1 MSDEIV
7 ETQERAMTTHSF
19 VDLLRRTFEQTPGN
33 SQVELRILDKA
44 PGGATLA
51 EIAFRDYPLAF
62 SWAGVEAGA
71 KTVILRAEREPRG
84 SIRARVLYLTEEQ
97 AQEYDAKREP
107 SGFVASLSLIEEI
120 RYMQWN
126 FWDERTEEWVDAWDP
141 QQYGNRRPSLVNLY
155 LQFYGGAADNIVFW
169 IPTMANPETFT
180 RGQGAGG
187 GRGGPN
193 DDGDAG
199 GPGGRDGGG
208 RDGRGGRD
216 GGGRGGRDGGGGP
229 GGRGGRGGP
238 GGGSGG
244 GDALINRGGGPPGR

>member
-1 MSDEIV
+1 
-7 ETQERAMTTHSF
+7 MTTHSF

-33 SQVELRILDKA
+33 AQIDLKILDDA

-97 AQEYDAKREP
+97 AQEYDANREP
-107 SGFVASLSLIEEI
+107 SGLVASLPLIEGI
-120 RYMQWN
+120 RFMQWY
-126 FWDERTEEWVDAWDP
+126 FWDDRTEEWVKEWDR
-141 QQYGNRRPSLVNLY
+141 QQYGTRRPSLVNLY
-155 LQFYGGAADNIVFW
+155 LQFHDGSAAENIIFW

-180 RGQGAGG
+180 RGQSGG
-187 GRGGPN
+187 SGRGGPN
-193 DDGDAG
+193 DDGSG
-199 GPGGRDGGG
+199 GPGGASGQGGDRERGG
-208 RDGRGGRD
+208 RSDRGGRGGRD
-216 GGGRGGRDGGGGP
+216 GGGPGGPGGGP

-238 GGGSGG
+238 GGAGGTGG
-244 GDALINRGGGPPGR
+244 GDVLINRGGGPPGR